1 MISKDQ
7 IKLIEKM
14 ITAEMIREGTPGLSI
29 GIVKEN
35 ELIYTATF
43 GSSNLTKRTPVSQN
57 TLFVLASVTKSF
69 IGMGILK
76 LSELNKLKLDDPI
89 AKYLP
94 LDDFEHSELAK
105 TITIHH
111 LLTHSSGIPNISD
124 GLNMQQLL
132 LDYNFEDPVPSVPF
146 ASWDDVFRLVN
157 SVADSL
163 IDPPGKKFYYNN
175 LGYSLLVKII
185 EEVSGSTISE
195 FMKKNIFEP
204 LEMLETDFG
213 TFEMFKN
220 ENLTEFYVD
229 NKDGKQIQI
238 KPDDRYTGDLW
249 FGPGGLIS
257 SVPQLANYMI
267 MLFNKGTFK
276 GKRII
281 SEENI
286 SRSFTQHFVETFPY
300 EEFYNFY
307 GQYGQTGY
315 GYGFVIQKDFFGR
328 TLVHHSGSSLG
339 ASSWF
344 AMLPEQ
350 KLGVIILCNKHPS
363 PRMFA
368 HAVLMVM
375 LNINPYQKFPILK
388 LRSIL
393 SKLEGK
399 YETFNGLNKLKVSN
413 MNNII
418 TITFMPSKEKIRLIA
433 LKSFEENDKQFPF
446 YVQTPIGGKKPIVFE
461 KSENNNVWLHIER
474 NKYRKLSKLIKKIKE

>member
-7 IKLIEKM
+7 IKQIEKM
-14 ITAEMIREGTPGLSI
+14 ITTEMIKEGTPGLSM
-29 GIVKEN
+29 GIVKADK
-35 ELIYTATF
+35 LIYTASF
-43 GSSNLTKRTPVSQN
+43 GSSDLSKRTPVSQD

-69 IGMGILK
+69 IGMAILK
-76 LSELNKLKLDDPI
+76 LFEMNKLSLEDPI

-94 LDDFEHSELAK
+94 LDDFEHSDLAK
-105 TITIHH
+105 SITIHH

-132 LDYNFEDPVPSVPF
+132 LDYDFEDPVPNVPF
-146 ASWDDVFRLVN
+146 ASWNDVFRLVN

-163 IDPPGKKFYYNN
+163 VDPPGTKFYNNN

-185 EEVSGSTISE
+185 EEVSRSTISE
-195 FMKKNIFEP
+195 FMKKNIFDP
-204 LEMLETDFG
+204 LEMFDTDFG
-213 TFEMFKN
+213 TVEMFKN
-220 ENLTEFYVD
+220 ELLTEFYID
-229 NKDGKQIQI
+229 NKNGKQLHI
-238 KPDDRYTGDLW
+238 KPGDRYTGELW

-267 MLFNKGTFK
+267 MLFNKGIFK

-286 SRSFTQHFVETFPY
+286 SRSFTQHFVEAFPY

-328 TLVHHSGSSLG
+328 TLIHHSGSSLG

-344 AMLPEQ
+344 AMIPEQ
-350 KLGVIILCNKHPS
+350 KLGVIMLCNKHPS
-363 PRMFA
+363 PRMFT

-375 LNINPYQKFPILK
+375 LNINPYQNFLILK

-399 YETFNGLNKLKVSN
+399 YETFNGLSKVEVTNSN
-413 MNNII
+413 NVL
-418 TITFMPSKEKIRLIA
+418 TITFMPSKEKIRLIPSKG
-433 LKSFEENDKQFPF
+433 LGENDKQLPF

-461 KSENNNVWLHIER
+461 KSENNIVWLHIER
-474 NKYRKLSKLIKKIKE
+474 NKYKRVTN